1 MQRPLALRTGKAL
14 ALLAVV
20 VPLAAC
26 GIGTT
31 TLPASEAVTHYES
44 LVGALGDA
52 LGDDGATWQQ
62 APETRKVA
70 GENGACLFT
79 PGTWDPEAP
88 LPAPDG
94 HEGWTDRITSV
105 NAVVEGYGFAS
116 IEDVTEQGSRSLL
129 ETADEHGATLLITA
143 EGQIRIQQAAVDAAP
158 CSPKSLGIG

>member
-26 GIGTT
+26 GISTT

-79 PGTWDPEAP
+79 PGTCDPEAP

-94 HEGWTDRITSV
+94 DDGWTDRITSV

-116 IEDVTEQGSRSLL
+116 IEDVTEQGSRTVL